1 MFIQQKLFALS
12 AALCTLFILHQCK
25 YFKFCYHL
33 KDTVKYS
40 VTYLRILQD
49 FHSLIIWY
57 YDYLIIC
64 IALQFTVYL
73 WYTTFNRF
81 IHFTY
86 IYTLYWLRFSSYIRV
101 LLCSKRNSYYSW
113 SFEA

>member
-49 FHSLIIWY
+49 FNSLIIWY
-57 YDYLIIC
+57 YDLPCTYGTLLLIVSYILH
-64 IALQFTVYL
+64 I
-73 WYTTFNRF
+73 F
-81 IHFTY
+81 IHY
-86 IYTLYWLRFSSYIRV
+86 IGCILAVT
-101 LLCSKRNSYYSW
+101 
-113 SFEA
+113 